1 MELIINTNLETALP
15 AVIDW
20 NHEQLKKELAER
32 LEHYNG
38 LVVTEDAIKEAKADR
53 AKLNKLRTAFDEKR
67 KDVKKACLAPY
78 EDFEKKVKE
87 VVALIDKPIAAID
100 TQVKGFEEAKRQEKY
115 AAIQSFY
122 DESIGDLQE
131 LLPLERIIPAKWA
144 NAGEKLESITQ
155 EISETIS
162 RVRNDIGII
171 KAMKLAFE
179 QNVLDTYLR
188 TLDMS
193 AALAEKARMEEQAER
208 LKRLEESKAAQVAA
222 APVRE
227 VVAEAPAE
235 PPRAPQEAF
244 CAAEQTKDIDVRFY
258 ATTAAFRADMKALT
272 IKHNIRYGRPE

>member
-67 KDVKKACLAPY
+67 KDVKKACLSPY

-87 VVALIDKPIAAID
+87 VVAMIDKPIAAIG
-100 TQVKGFEEAKRQEKY
+100 TQVKAFEEARRQEKY

-122 DESIGDLQE
+122 EESIGDLNG

-155 EISETIS
+155 AISESIFK
-162 RVRNDIGII
+162 VRNDVGVIR
-171 KAMKLAFE
+171 AMRLDFE
-179 QNVLDTYLR
+179 QNVLDVYFR

-193 AALAEKARMEEQAER
+193 AALAEKTRMEEQAER
-208 LKRLEESKAAQVAA
+208 LKKLKELQASPPP
-222 APVRE
+222 APVSY
-227 VVAEAPAE
+227 PSPMQE
-235 PPRAPQEAF
+235 PPSAPQDTF
-244 CAAEQTKDIDVRFY
+244 SDAEQTKDIDVRFY
-258 ATTAAFRADMKALT
+258 ATTAAFRAEMKALT

>member
-67 KDVKKACLAPY
+67 KDVKKACLSPY

-87 VVALIDKPIAAID
+87 VVAMIDKPIAAID
-100 TQVKGFEEAKRQEKY
+100 TQVKAFEEARRQEKY

-122 DESIGDLQE
+122 EESIGDLNG

-155 EISETIS
+155 AISESIFK
-162 RVRNDIGII
+162 VRNDVGVIR
-171 KAMKLAFE
+171 AMRLDFE
-179 QNVLDTYLR
+179 QNVLDVYFR

-193 AALAEKARMEEQAER
+193 AALAEKTRMEEQADR
-208 LKRLEESKAAQVAA
+208 IKRLETQKQATLEQ
-222 APVRE
+222 PVE
-227 VVAEAPAE
+227 TPCE
-235 PPRAPQEAF
+235 PPSSTHEAF
-244 CAAEQTKDIDVRFY
+244 CGEEHTKDIDVRFY
-258 ATTAAFRADMKALT
+258 ATTAAFRAEMKALT